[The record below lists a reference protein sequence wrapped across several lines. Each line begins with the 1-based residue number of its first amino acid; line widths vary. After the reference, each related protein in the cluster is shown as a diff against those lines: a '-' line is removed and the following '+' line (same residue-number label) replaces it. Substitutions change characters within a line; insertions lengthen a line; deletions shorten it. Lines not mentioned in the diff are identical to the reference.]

1 MMTMFGMEGKLCR
14 TVDEIKAAFSEALTV
29 KDKPSFIN
37 IMISPT
43 ASRKPQEF
51 EWLTRSKV

>member
-1 MMTMFGMEGKLCR
+1 MFGLEGKLCT
-14 TVDEIKAAFSEALTV
+14 TVDEIKIAFAEALME

-43 ASRKPQEF
+43 AGRKPQEF